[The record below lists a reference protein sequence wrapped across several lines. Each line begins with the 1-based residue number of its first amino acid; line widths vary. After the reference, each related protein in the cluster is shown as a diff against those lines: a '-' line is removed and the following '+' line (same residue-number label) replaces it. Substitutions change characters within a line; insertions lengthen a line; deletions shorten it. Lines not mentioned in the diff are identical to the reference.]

1 MIDEREWRETFAGS
15 FRGDVKFGVSLKERT
30 SLAIGGPCDVLAE
43 PGEPVSL
50 RNMLVVLEPMGIPF
64 FTIGGGTN
72 ILVRDGG
79 IDGVVISLR
88 NLSRIEVIREG
99 NADAELF
106 VEAGVGLQRLVNFCK
121 EKGYAGIEGLAGI
134 PGTVGGAISG
144 NAGSYGCEM
153 KDVVVSVA
161 VMDSAARLDRQA
173 ASAMGF
179 GYRRS
184 GVRPGELVLSANI
197 RLARDEPQA
206 VSSRTEGF
214 FNEKKKTQP
223 LAERSAGCVF
233 RNPANGPAGRLID
246 EAGCKGM
253 RMGGVEV
260 SGVHAN
266 FFINRGSGTA
276 ADYQHLMDEVVSVV
290 HRRFGVVLEPE
301 IRVVGKT

>member
-1 MIDEREWRETFAGS
+1 MIDEREWQETFAGS

-50 RNMLVVLEPMGIPF
+50 RNMLVVLERRGIPF
-64 FTIGGGTN
+64 LVIGGGTN
-72 ILVRDGG
+72 VLVRDGG

-88 NLSRIEVIREG
+88 GLNRIEVIRES

-106 VEAGVGLQRLVNFCK
+106 VEAGTGLQRLVNFCK
-121 EKGYAGIEGLAGI
+121 EKGYAGVEGLAGI

-161 VMDSAARLDRQA
+161 LMDSAARLDRLA
-173 ASAMGF
+173 APAMRF
-179 GYRRS
+179 GYRSS
-184 GVRPGELVLSANI
+184 GVRQTDVVLSANI
-197 RLARDEPQA
+197 RLQRDEPQA
-206 VSSRTEGF
+206 VALRTEGF

-223 LAERSAGCVF
+223 LSERSAGCVF
-233 RNPANGPAGRLID
+233 RNPAAGSAGRMID

-253 RMGGVEV
+253 RVGGVEV
-260 SGVHAN
+260 SGLHAN

-276 ADYQHLMDEVVSVV
+276 ADYLHLMDEVVSAV
-290 HRRFGVVLEPE
+290 HRKFGVVLEPE
-301 IRVVGKT
+301 IRVVGKA